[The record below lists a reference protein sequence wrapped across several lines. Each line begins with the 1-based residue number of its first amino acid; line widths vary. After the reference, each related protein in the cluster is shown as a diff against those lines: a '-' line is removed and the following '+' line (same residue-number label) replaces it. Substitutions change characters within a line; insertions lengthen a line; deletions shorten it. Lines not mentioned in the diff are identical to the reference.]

1 MTQTANN
8 YGTVLFELGVGK
20 ETVEE
25 MKRIFSLTGVLP
37 RVLDC
42 PVVSGR
48 EKHRLIE
55 QLFPKEVWNFLKEMC
70 DHGNVS
76 EMDDVFKAYTRCYD
90 EANGILKTVMY
101 CAGTPDEEQLA
112 LLQATLENK
121 ELLEQERR
129 ARKRI
134 GLVNIQSRLKLMYG
148 DAGGLTF
155 GRKEGMTIVTVKLP
169 IDIQEGR

>member
-25 MKRIFSLTGVLP
+25 MKRIFSLTGELP

-70 DHGNVS
+70 DHGSIGDGHGLQSV
-76 EMDDVFKAYTRCYD
+76 Y
-90 EANGILKTVMY
+90 
-101 CAGTPDEEQLA
+101 A
-112 LLQATLENK
+112 LL
-121 ELLEQERR
+121 
-129 ARKRI
+129 
-134 GLVNIQSRLKLMYG
+134 
-148 DAGGLTF
+148 
-155 GRKEGMTIVTVKLP
+155 
-169 IDIQEGR
+169 

>member
-8 YGTVLFELGVGK
+8 YGTALFELGVGK

-25 MKRIFSLTGVLP
+25 MKRIFSLTGELP

-70 DHGNVS
+70 DHGT
-76 EMDDVFKAYTRCYD
+76 Y
-90 EANGILKTVMY
+90 
-101 CAGTPDEEQLA
+101 
-112 LLQATLENK
+112 
-121 ELLEQERR
+121 RR
-129 ARKRI
+129 WTTSSKRI
-134 GLVNIQSRLKLMYG
+134 RAAMMRQME
-148 DAGGLTF
+148 F
-155 GRKEGMTIVTVKLP
+155 
-169 IDIQEGR
+169 

>member
-1 MTQTANN
+1 MPNIAILNQETIDKIAAGEVVERPCSVVKELVENAIDAGSTAI
-8 YGTVLFELGVGK
+8 
-20 ETVEE
+20 TVEIKE
-25 MKRIFSLTGVLP
+25 GGISFIRIT
-37 RVLDC
+37 D
-42 PVVSGR
+42 
-48 EKHRLIE
+48 
-55 QLFPKEVWNFLKEMC
+55 
-70 DHGNVS
+70 
-76 EMDDVFKAYTRCYD
+76 
-90 EANGILKTVMY
+90 NG
-101 CAGTPDEEQLA
+101 CGPDEEQLA